1 MPEDAGG
8 PSAQPNDYTSHK
20 EQIEAS
26 GPSAERVTE
35 LREGLLK
42 AYERVISY
50 REVAIITFED
60 FTAEELSQAFVD
72 FPIILKPTLACVN
85 VAGRALKRDL
95 GLKIDTY
102 ATEIS
107 ADDARI
113 LAGYLKPLLPPEIA
127 VPALLELDR
136 YAWTDKVMRLT
147 KGQWEKDLTKAITA
161 ASKRAFKK
169 RRFEVADQVFELDI
183 AYPAT
188 GDVIEVGIDVKRIEA
203 VQDTQ
208 KRADEIVNKAA
219 KFKSVYPDGKFFAL
233 VYYPFVTQ
241 HANLLSRL
249 KDPRIDGVYF
259 AGASPSSIVGPIGLL
274 CSALGFVPTASDAKG
289 LDLGFEDA
297 EEDESDN

>member
-1 MPEDAGG
+1 MPEDTGK

-26 GPSAERVTE
+26 GPSAERIAG
-35 LREGLLK
+35 LQDGLLK

-50 REVAIITFED
+50 REVAVISFED
-60 FTAEELSQAFVD
+60 FTADELAQAFVS

-95 GLKIDTY
+95 GLKINTY
-102 ATEIS
+102 ATKIS
-107 ADDARI
+107 ADHARI

-127 VPALLELDR
+127 VPVLLELDR

-147 KGQWEKDLTKAITA
+147 KGQWEKDLTKAINA

-169 RRFEVADQVFELDI
+169 RRFKVGDQVFELDI

-188 GDVIEVGIDVKRIEA
+188 GDAIDIGIDVKRIEA

-219 KFKSVYPDGKFFAL
+219 KFKSIYPDSKFYAL
-233 VYYPFVTQ
+233 VYYPFTSQ

-249 KDPRIDGVYF
+249 KGPHIDGVYF
-259 AGASPSSIVGPIGLL
+259 AGATPSSIAGPIGLL
-274 CSALGFVPTASDAKG
+274 CSALGFASAASDTIA
-289 LDLGFEDA
+289 LEFDDA
-297 EEDESDN
+297 EEDDSGD